1 MNLQLENLADE
12 LEQRNIRPSYQ
23 RIKILEY
30 LISNQH
36 HQNAEQI
43 FNDLRGE
50 IPTLSKT
57 TVYNNLN
64 LFAAANLVRIITIDD
79 NEARF
84 DINTDNHGHFICE
97 ACGFIYDFKINL
109 DEPTPKELSNFKIKV
124 RDVYFKGICPNCL

>member
-97 ACGFIYDFKINL
+97 ACGFICTVTISRN
-109 DEPTPKELSNFKIKV
+109 
-124 RDVYFKGICPNCL
+124 